1 MAKTEM
7 KSINELYSEIVR
19 LRSEITELKNAFVE
33 LRISITDGHINT
45 TQFDEEVGFD
55 NEPGY
60 EDDEGLPRI
69 TEEAFGRLVD
79 EGKVDFIYSKFRD
92 LRQRWRVVKQYDL
105 MYRGVQ
111 QRMWRFLDGEDF
123 MGDNVMVF
131 STGTEAQDYADQLNA
146 QRNEVEER

>member
-1 MAKTEM
+1 MSNRIITTNDLM
-7 KSINELYSEIVR
+7 NEIQK
-19 LRSEITELKNAFVE
+19 LRVDISELKDF
-33 LRISITDGHINT
+33 LISSHAEQQEWD
-45 TQFDEEVGFD
+45 VD

-79 EGKVDFIYSKFRD
+79 EGKVDFVYSKFRD
-92 LRQRWRVVKQYDL
+92 LRERWRVVKQYDL

-123 MGDNVMVF
+123 LGDNVMVF